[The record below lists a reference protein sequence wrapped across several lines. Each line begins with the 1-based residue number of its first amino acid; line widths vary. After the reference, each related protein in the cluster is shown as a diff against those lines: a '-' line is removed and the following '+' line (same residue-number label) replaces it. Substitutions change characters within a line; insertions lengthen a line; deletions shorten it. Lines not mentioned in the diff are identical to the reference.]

1 MNITATSIGLQ
12 CPPGTVNPLGLG
24 TTEPETKPEVV
35 FRLAI
40 ENLIQFV
47 KDWNRENEDKVT
59 ANQDGS
65 LKREG
70 FECVIIKS
78 PSKPEKH
85 ARSQNVVDTVKV
97 VYQKSLG
104 SERPIDSKAELAS
117 YLSGKK
123 TIDELHYSLLE
134 NPEFMLD
141 LLNSKGDALA
151 HAPMKIRADERMVL
165 AAVRQNG
172 MSLQYATAKLRDH
185 PQIALAA
192 VSQNQGAY
200 EFIGDH
206 LKQTQNQDIL
216 HIVQPMAY
224 LPAFDK
230 QEIVGRCQH
239 LSENFTVG
247 LFKAEQLHKDGQTLP
262 QTVGELL
269 TKLRGGGQ
277 HGVFF
282 IQEKSNNLEA
292 GTCSAMSLTFAK
304 NLPSFLGT
312 PSLEN
317 LQKDLGQLSLVDSRC
332 ATQGSSDIRDLQM
345 AFNGIRVKRDV
356 GEGIDISR
364 NKIASLASICDFS
377 VGNCSESISITAG
390 TETCTANLIK
400 EVEKM
405 PEGLHL
411 LRALNQAETTYLHEK
426 RENFGH
432 SMVFFKGKDFIGL
445 YDPSVGMKITDPK
458 NLAAFAKDSLLFSLK
473 RYPLQT
479 ARFYQLQPDEKPKS
493 FFAFLGL

>member
-1 MNITATSIGLQ
+1 MIVPVTSRSLQ
-12 CPPGTVNPLGLG
+12 APPGTVNPLRLG

-35 FRLAI
+35 LKLAI
-40 ENLIQFV
+40 ENLAPFV
-47 KDWNRENEDKVT
+47 KDWNRENEDTVT
-59 ANQDGS
+59 VNEDGC
-65 LKREG
+65 LMREG
-70 FECVIIKS
+70 LECVIVQS
-78 PSKPEKH
+78 PSKLEKH
-85 ARSQNVVDTVKV
+85 ARLQNVVDTVKV

-104 SERPIDSKAELAS
+104 SERPIDSKAERDS
-117 YLSGKK
+117 YLSGQKN
-123 TIDELHYSLLE
+123 IDALPYSLLE
-134 NPEFMLD
+134 NPLSMLD
-141 LLNSKGDALA
+141 LLTRKGDALA
-151 HAPMKIRADERMVL
+151 HAPMKIRENQEMVL

-172 MSLQYATAKLRDH
+172 MSLQYATAKLRDN
-185 PQIALAA
+185 PEIALAA

-216 HIVQPMAY
+216 RIVQPMAY

-230 QEIVGRCQH
+230 QEIVSRCQD

-247 LFKAEQLHKDGQTLP
+247 LFKAEQVDKDGQTLP
-262 QTVGELL
+262 DTVGELL
-269 TKLRGGGQ
+269 TKLRWRKKPGI
-277 HGVFF
+277 FF
-282 IQEKSNNLEA
+282 TKEKSNDLVA

-317 LQKDLGQLSLVDSRC
+317 LQKDLFQLSVRDSRR

-345 AFNGIRVKRDV
+345 AFNGIRVSADA

-364 NKIASLASICDFS
+364 NKIASLACICDFS

-390 TETCTANLIK
+390 TETCTDNLIQ

-411 LRALNQAETTYLHEK
+411 LRALNQQETTYLHEK

-473 RYPLQT
+473 RYPLDT

-493 FFAFLGL
+493 LFAFLGL